1 MTKRGGQVLLT
12 EEVVPEVA
20 SRICGHVFLGQV
32 ATSLFFAELETE
44 TLLVK
49 AAGLCAPCHLK

>member
-1 MTKRGGQVLLT
+1 MTKRWGQVLFT
-12 EEVVPEVA
+12 EDVVPEVA
-20 SRICGHVFLGQV
+20 SRICGDVFLGQV
-32 ATSLFFAELETE
+32 ATALFIAELETE